1 MKKWTE
7 EEIEWLKE
15 NYAYSTKSEIENRFS
30 DKSYHQIQV
39 FANSIGLKRIARE
52 GKIFYKED
60 LQWLKENYSILPIC
74 DYSRIHILQDLLSKN
89 IFILKGFVM
98 IVKKHSLKAL

>member
-60 LQWLKENYSILPIC
+60 LQ
-74 DYSRIHILQDLLSKN
+74 
-89 IFILKGFVM
+89 
-98 IVKKHSLKAL
+98 